1 MDEVMLEILKEQKNK
16 GKKKKK
22 TFSSEAYRKVIAKI
36 NERFSLNIS
45 RTKVLNHLK
54 TPKEQ
59 MVLEKVIDLKNRI
72 R

>member
-1 MDEVMLEILKEQKNK
+1 
-16 GKKKKK
+16 
-22 TFSSEAYRKVIAKI
+22 
-36 NERFSLNIS
+36 
-45 RTKVLNHLK
+45 VLNHLK

>member
-1 MDEVMLEILKEQKNK
+1 MRLCLKFLKNK
-16 GKKKKK
+16 RIRVKRKKK